1 MPPQLHSLYLW
12 DIQIGNLH
20 AGFCF
25 SLDKRHTVS
34 RCAVYRTF
42 FSCSGRYSQITFPSS
57 SVWTDSIPCCFIHS
71 MQYAILCSSFP
82 VSVWVSVS
90 SRSVCSASSLLF
102 RQKFR
107 YSSSI
112 SHFLRMKYDPSFFVF
127 PFCSISLAHAG
138 EIFCN
143 FFCCFFV
150 CHIRN
155 IFFCIFPVH
164 TKLDRQKLQMCAF
177 PLTDFEIRQHTPIDL
192 LNFVEGMWGLLSA
205 FRIAF
210 LSILI
215 FS

>member
-34 RCAVYRTF
+34 RWQVYRTF

-57 SVWTDSIPCCFIHS
+57 SVWTNSIPCCFIHS

-82 VSVWVSVS
+82 VSVGVSVS

-112 SHFLRMKYDPSFFVF
+112 SHFLRMKYNPSFFVF
-127 PFCSISLAHAG
+127 PFCSISVGHFLRTVQYMPV
-138 EIFCN
+138 
-143 FFCCFFV
+143 CFAP
-150 CHIRN
+150 CS
-155 IFFCIFPVH
+155 CASFPF
-164 TKLDRQKLQMCAF
+164 LE
-177 PLTDFEIRQHTPIDL
+177 P
-192 LNFVEGMWGLLSA
+192 
-205 FRIAF
+205 F
-210 LSILI
+210 LSFSCTLGNTLILQSREHI
-215 FS
+215 QHRIPCNS

>member
-1 MPPQLHSLYLW
+1 MHLSLLTIHLKMLQCLHNCTLFTCEIYRLETFMP
-12 DIQIGNLH
+12 
-20 AGFCF
+20 AF
-25 SLDKRHTVS
+25 V
-34 RCAVYRTF
+34 
-42 FSCSGRYSQITFPSS
+42 
-57 SVWTDSIPCCFIHS
+57 SVWTKGIPS
-71 MQYAILCSSFP
+71 PDAPYTEPSFP
-82 VSVWVSVS
+82 VSVGVSVS

-112 SHFLRMKYDPSFFVF
+112 SHFLRMKYNPSFFVF

-150 CHIRN
+150 CHVWN
-155 IFFCIFPVH
+155 IFFCVPPVH

-192 LNFVEGMWGLLSA
+192 RNFVEGM
-205 FRIAF
+205 
-210 LSILI
+210 
-215 FS
+215 

>member
-1 MPPQLHSLYLW
+1 
-12 DIQIGNLH
+12 
-20 AGFCF
+20 
-25 SLDKRHTVS
+25 
-34 RCAVYRTF
+34 
-42 FSCSGRYSQITFPSS
+42 
-57 SVWTDSIPCCFIHS
+57 

-112 SHFLRMKYDPSFFVF
+112 SHFLRMKYNPSFFVF

-150 CHIRN
+150 CYVRN
-155 IFFCIFPVH
+155 IFFCVFPV
-164 TKLDRQKLQMCAF
+164 LIDNELPPLNAFILPGGDRGAAVGHICR
-177 PLTDFEIRQHTPIDL
+177 TVCRR
-192 LNFVEGMWGLLSA
+192 NFVIKSRRCRLKS
-205 FRIAF
+205 
-210 LSILI
+210 LI
-215 FS
+215 FHLQIIIF